1 MNKWS
6 KENSV
11 VPDDDD
17 TPFVVHSESGFTQT
31 YSPIPEFDEDDD
43 GALFDFQVT
52 ATQDEPFKSF
62 PIYFRFVVTTKR
74 LLANVL
80 KTKHIC
86 YKLIWLGFPVLIVGT
101 TDKAKRFHPFG
112 IGVTSSETSTDF
124 AFIFHA
130 ISKGVVILTGTK
142 YKPEVLIADAAAA
155 ITNGFCQAFGYDQL
169 ASVLEF
175 VRIMCWAH
183 VNINCDKKVKAVND
197 CNLRKF
203 LMQDI
208 CNLQLADDYDMF
220 MKGFE
225 LFKVKWTN
233 VKNTTVDNFIKY
245 FEDQWVKQNFNW
257 FEGAYDGVPSHDN
270 GLESNNRYIKDFH
283 TFRLRLSL
291 SQFLVCLMD
300 LVKNWSPSRMGTFCK
315 FY

>member
-1 MNKWS
+1 M
-6 KENSV
+6 V
-11 VPDDDD
+11 
-17 TPFVVHSESGFTQT
+17 FTQT

-130 ISKGVVILTGTK
+130 ISKGVVSLTGTK
-142 YKPEVLIADAAAA
+142 YKPEVLMLL
-155 ITNGFCQAFGYDQL
+155 QQL
-169 ASVLEF
+169 LMVSVKLL
-175 VRIMCWAH
+175 VT
-183 VNINCDKKVKAVND
+183 INSLQSL
-197 CNLRKF
+197 NL
-203 LMQDI
+203 
-208 CNLQLADDYDMF
+208 
-220 MKGFE
+220 FE
-225 LFKVKWTN
+225 LCV
-233 VKNTTVDNFIKY
+233 VHMLI
-245 FEDQWVKQNFNW
+245 
-257 FEGAYDGVPSHDN
+257 
-270 GLESNNRYIKDFH
+270 
-283 TFRLRLSL
+283 
-291 SQFLVCLMD
+291 
-300 LVKNWSPSRMGTFCK
+300 
-315 FY
+315 